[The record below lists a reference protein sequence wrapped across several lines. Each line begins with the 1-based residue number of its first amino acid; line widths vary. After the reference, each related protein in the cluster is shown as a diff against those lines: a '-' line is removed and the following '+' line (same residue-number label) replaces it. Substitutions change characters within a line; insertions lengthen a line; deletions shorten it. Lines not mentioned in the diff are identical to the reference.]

1 MGETIIMCVES
12 PAQPRTVHPG
22 PNDPPSTQTGNA
34 AGCTATGL
42 GGCGAALLH
51 HSCAVCRPRPATSHG
66 PKLSLQHA
74 IASPLASLARG
85 QKNVSQRDGERYHKS
100 CAYSSCREHRRYASL
115 NPQFLAHPL
124 CSNTTGTA
132 GKTVCISH
140 MPFASSLVPPSP
152 DVTAQGNLLQTTRG
166 QVSWVHS

>member
-66 PKLSLQHA
+66 PNSQVVVA
-74 IASPLASLARG
+74 ACYRIATSNSYKEA
-85 QKNVSQRDGERYHKS
+85 KNVSQRDGKRYQVLRVQQL
-100 CAYSSCREHRRYASL
+100 SSTGAETELNSL
-115 NPQFLAHPL
+115 RAMPL
-124 CSNTTGTA
+124 
-132 GKTVCISH
+132 
-140 MPFASSLVPPSP
+140 
-152 DVTAQGNLLQTTRG
+152 
-166 QVSWVHS
+166 